1 MGGAL
6 ARRRLEKN
14 CALGRQRTQAG
25 GGASGRAQ
33 CGIRVQKRGGSGLY
47 RVRGKVGGRQT
58 REIGHS
64 LARPPAGL
72 PSPRDLHT
80 MEHPQTPFT
89 PDSSYLF
96 GRHFGQRC
104 SSCFYC
110 SQLPCFS
117 FHSHLLIL
125 LHLQQKR
132 FGHWLLIQPN
142 ILGTQHIASRGVK

>member
-1 MGGAL
+1 M

-14 CALGRQRTQAG
+14 CALGRQRTRAG
-25 GGASGRAQ
+25 WASGRAR
-33 CGIRVQKRGGSGLY
+33 CGSRVQKRGRPISSERESWWAADEGNRSQSG
-47 RVRGKVGGRQT
+47 KAA
-58 REIGHS
+58 S
-64 LARPPAGL
+64 RP

-110 SQLPCFS
+110 SQLPCFA

-142 ILGTQHIASRGVK
+142 ILGTQLIASRGVK

>member
-89 PDSSYLF
+89 PTPPTYSAAISDSGVHPVFTARNCLVF
-96 GRHFGQRC
+96 PFI
-104 SSCFYC
+104 
-110 SQLPCFS
+110 
-117 FHSHLLIL
+117 LIC
-125 LHLQQKR
+125 
-132 FGHWLLIQPN
+132 
-142 ILGTQHIASRGVK
+142 